1 MKCTLGGKPI
11 QPKAF
16 YAINYEKI
24 FFEAVHGLINQHHE
38 LTEYAEGQ
46 LDCRVV
52 CFPGTNPDSLFDGGN
67 KNLPIAY
74 FSGLC

>member
-16 YAINYEKI
+16 YAINVEKI

-38 LTEYAEGQ
+38 LTECAGGQ
-46 LDCRVV
+46 LNCRVV